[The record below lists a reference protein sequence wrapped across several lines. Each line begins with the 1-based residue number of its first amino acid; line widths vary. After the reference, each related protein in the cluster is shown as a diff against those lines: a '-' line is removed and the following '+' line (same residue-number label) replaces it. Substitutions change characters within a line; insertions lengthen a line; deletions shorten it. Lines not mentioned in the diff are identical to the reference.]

1 MPTHNTAGRA
11 ARRNNQGG
19 SGFKKQKKEE
29 HYRTKAARE
38 AAEDMIDLLHMFY
51 NTPAKLDEPK
61 HAEDKE
67 ALKWMRIGRVVK
79 CYGNGRMDVLC
90 HDYTTRQ
97 CVVRGL
103 LRDKKKCHIELDS
116 TVIVSLRSCDEDRAR
131 LMDTTSDI
139 VGICNVLHLSH
150 LSKLP
155 LPKRCLSGY
164 DPADDADDGLF
175 DRTIEGDGAL
185 GDEDTEPEVNM
196 ADL

>member
-1 MPTHNTAGRA
+1 MQSFHPFLVPGL
-11 ARRNNQGG
+11 
-19 SGFKKQKKEE
+19 
-29 HYRTKAARE
+29 
-38 AAEDMIDLLHMFY
+38 DLL
-51 NTPAKLDEPK
+51 
-61 HAEDKE
+61 
-67 ALKWMRIGRVVK
+67 RIGRVVK

-139 VGICNVLHLSH
+139 IGICNVLHLSH